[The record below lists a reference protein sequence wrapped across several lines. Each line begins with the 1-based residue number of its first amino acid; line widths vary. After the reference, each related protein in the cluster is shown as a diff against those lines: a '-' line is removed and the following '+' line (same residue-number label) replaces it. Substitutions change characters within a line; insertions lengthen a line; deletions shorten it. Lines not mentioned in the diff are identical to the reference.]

1 MVRLLRE
8 EKGVMIASIYVF
20 VAVLV
25 TIMAVFFWITYT
37 EVSTSGR
44 LVSDTQA
51 LCSAEAGVDCTI
63 HHLIRDGRG
72 TVPANLS
79 GRPYTVRLDSSNNR
93 IIVSNA
99 AATFE
104 AWYPVTPTP
113 GTGETADQLTITSA
127 GTAQYKGA
135 NITRVITAA
144 AQSSID
150 LKYVT
155 AAVRADGDVRT
166 LGNFTADGRDHD
178 ANGNLTGTPGLPGIS
193 TTGDVDCDGS
203 SQVGGRGFAPVEGFA
218 GGQPPYSQP
227 HNGEPLPPTPEE
239 ILGVDAH
246 HFDGVTKVNDPAH
259 FPVPGDANYVAG
271 VYYLTSSAAEI
282 NLDALQQPA
291 ILIAHSSDP
300 ANPAVLFNPKGTFK
314 GIIVADEIRQIT
326 GQTTIIGAVV
336 SKFSEHTLGMG
347 IAKILYSSEVIKDLS
362 RLPRRWKV
370 TTWKDARNV

>member
-1 MVRLLRE
+1 MIRLLKE
-8 EKGVMIASIYVF
+8 KKGVMIASIYIF
-20 VAVLV
+20 VAVLITV
-25 TIMAVFFWITYT
+25 MAAFFWVTYT
-37 EVSTSGR
+37 EVNTSGR

-63 HHLIRDGRG
+63 HHLITDGRG

-79 GRPYTVRLDSSNNR
+79 SRPYLVRLDGASNR
-93 IIVSNA
+93 VVVSNA

-104 AWYPVTPTP
+104 AWYPAIP
-113 GTGETADQLTITSA
+113 GPGETADQLTITST

-135 NITRVITAA
+135 SITRVITAV

-150 LKYVT
+150 LKYIT
-155 AAVRADGDVRT
+155 AAIRANGDVRM

-178 ANGNLTGTPGLPGIS
+178 ASGNLTGAPGLPGVS

-203 SQVGGRGFAPVEGFA
+203 SQSGGRGFAPVEGLA

-227 HNGEPLPPTPEE
+227 HNGEPLPSTPEE

-246 HFDGVTKVNDPAH
+246 HFDSVKKVSDPAN
-259 FPVPGDANYVAG
+259 FPVPGDADYVAG
-271 VYYLTSSAAEI
+271 VYYLTSSVAQI
-282 NLDALQQPA
+282 NLDTLQQPA
-291 ILIAHSSDP
+291 ILIAHSDDP

-326 GQTTIIGAVV
+326 GQTTIIGALA
-336 SKFSEHTLGMG
+336 SKLSEHTLGMG
-347 IAKILYSSEVIKDLS
+347 TAQVLYSSEVINDLS
-362 RLPRRWKV
+362 RLPRKWKV
-370 TTWKDARNV
+370 ITWKDARNV